1 MFKRK
6 FNVSWKVLVKKIDS
20 KITNVGDCKP
30 TPARSPELSVLHN
43 LVVLCWFAQ
52 LERIASSLWTH
63 FEHCLF
69 NFILNTNFKNASQRT
84 TITITITINQ
94 DEATMAKSLCSS
106 VDNPLDRLSSRFL
119 DLMLDSLDLDSRIW
133 FEDAGIDSVGL
144 MFENQV
150 WFEYVD
156 SECQTFW
163 LQV

>member
-1 MFKRK
+1 MDIK
-6 FNVSWKVLVKKIDS
+6 
-20 KITNVGDCKP
+20 
-30 TPARSPELSVLHN
+30 HYY
-43 LVVLCWFAQ
+43 
-52 LERIASSLWTH
+52 
-63 FEHCLF
+63 
-69 NFILNTNFKNASQRT
+69 
-84 TITITITINQ
+84 NQ
-94 DEATMAKSLCSS
+94 DEATMAKSLYSS

-156 SECQTFW
+156 PECQIFW